1 MANLSLLLLAA
12 LVLTVMIPS
21 LNPLILPVGFTWLAS
36 AVWAGI
42 LLVIESIKEGKDG
55 RHNP

>member
-36 AVWAGI
+36 AVWAGV

-55 RHNP
+55 